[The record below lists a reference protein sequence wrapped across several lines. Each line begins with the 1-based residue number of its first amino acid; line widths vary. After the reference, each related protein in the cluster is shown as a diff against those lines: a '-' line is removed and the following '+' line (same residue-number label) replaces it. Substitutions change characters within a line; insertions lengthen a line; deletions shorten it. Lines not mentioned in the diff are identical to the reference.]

1 MMDAFKDMYDVV
13 VDRRANPQEGSYTC
27 YLFDKGIDKILK
39 KCGEE
44 CTEMVIA
51 AKNSDKDELA
61 NEINDLL
68 YHMIVMMVDRGVTVE
83 DIEKIMVERS
93 KKLGTL
99 KQFHVSAPN
108 TGYGAYKIYRRL
120 RRRHLRA
127 GADHNKEF
135 RFRKGDLRAELFF
148 MFGDR

>member
-39 KCGEE
+39 KCGED

-51 AKNSDKDELA
+51 AKNNDKDELA

-83 DIEKIMVERS
+83 DIETIMVERS
-93 KKLGTL
+93 KKIGNL
-99 KQFHVSAPN
+99 KQFHVS
-108 TGYGAYKIYRRL
+108 
-120 RRRHLRA
+120 
-127 GADHNKEF
+127 DHNT
-135 RFRKGDLRAELFF
+135 
-148 MFGDR
+148 

>member
-51 AKNSDKDELA
+51 AKNNDKDELA

-68 YHMIVMMVDRGVTVE
+68 YHMIVMMVDRGVTVK
-83 DIEKIMVERS
+83 DIEKIMVDRS
-93 KKLGTL
+93 KKNGHR
-99 KQFHVSAPN
+99 KQFHV
-108 TGYGAYKIYRRL
+108 I
-120 RRRHLRA
+120 
-127 GADHNKEF
+127 DHNT
-135 RFRKGDLRAELFF
+135 
-148 MFGDR
+148 